1 MRQTQSARFLCAFV
15 FAPVFAAATAAYLA
29 VFNQKHIC
37 WSGGVSVVLWAALYV
52 ELASLVILMVM
63 VVTIY
68 YLGRPNH
75 SGSTSESDL
84 AIDGGGGKNSPFVAD
99 RLVWDDLVT
108 ASDSENPNSEGVPA
122 DQSGSRNGSG
132 PSGKSGSTQGA
143 LLMSACP
150 GRCRGT
156 KLRRSLK
163 DDLAV
168 AKEMGVDLVVTL
180 MPEAQLVEAEVSGI
194 KEATEAAGMEWDGS
208 LAWRDKWLPSF
219 TEITQVVEKAD
230 EILEELRVHKKTVL
244 VHCFG
249 GKGRTGLLVVAVLLA
264 AGASL
269 PEALVAIRSSRKGT
283 IMNPLQL
290 IYLQWVAT
298 HFFHRS
304 VQKHKAG
311 HVASG
316 GAADMT

>member
-1 MRQTQSARFLCAFV
+1 
-15 FAPVFAAATAAYLA
+15 
-29 VFNQKHIC
+29 
-37 WSGGVSVVLWAALYV
+37 
-52 ELASLVILMVM
+52 MVM

-84 AIDGGGGKNSPFVAD
+84 AIDGGGKAQGTISCERCHRSPAVTANPTEAGGKNSPFVAD

-180 MPEAQLVEAEVSGI
+180 MPEAQVS
-194 KEATEAAGMEWDGS
+194 APMCTQSD
-208 LAWRDKWLPSF
+208 LPC
-219 TEITQVVEKAD
+219 
-230 EILEELRVHKKTVL
+230 VH
-244 VHCFG
+244 
-249 GKGRTGLLVVAVLLA
+249 
-264 AGASL
+264 
-269 PEALVAIRSSRKGT
+269 
-283 IMNPLQL
+283 
-290 IYLQWVAT
+290 
-298 HFFHRS
+298 
-304 VQKHKAG
+304 
-311 HVASG
+311 
-316 GAADMT
+316 